1 MNRSDVRKILAG
13 MRASIPAEIE
23 KELLEQYTGH
33 IIDNEGHEIQY
44 TGQDVY
50 EQLRKRLRRYEK
62 KTTTEP
68 DFL

>member
-13 MRASIPAEIE
+13 MRTSVPAELE
-23 KELLEQYTGH
+23 KELLEQYTG
-33 IIDNEGHEIQY
+33 ISDDDGHEIQY

-50 EQLRKRLRRYEK
+50 EQLRKKLRQYEK
-62 KTTTEP
+62 KTTTES